1 MLRLQKY
8 LRGKGLW
15 SEEQEEKFKAEAG
28 AIVSQAVEE
37 AEAVPPPKIEDMF
50 QYTFA
55 ELTPNL
61 KEQMEDYLAFERAK
75 EK

>member
-8 LRGKGLW
+8 LKGKGLW
-15 SEEQEEKFKAEAG
+15 SEDQETKFKAEAD
-28 AIVSQAVEE
+28 AIVSRAIEE
-37 AEAVPPPKIEDMF
+37 AEAVPPPQPEDMF

-55 ELTPNL
+55 ALTPNL
-61 KEQMEDYLAFERAK
+61 KEQMEDYRAFLRAK

>member
-8 LRGKGLW
+8 LKGKGLW
-15 SEEQEEKFKAEAG
+15 SEEQEAKFKAEAD
-28 AIVSQAVEE
+28 AIVSQAIEE

-55 ELTPNL
+55 EMTPTL
-61 KEQMEDYLAFERAK
+61 KEQMEDYLAFVREK